1 MSTLSYHTNAFFTFP
16 WITASLL
23 CSRTLALLF
32 LCSLFV
38 RLSAQKHE
46 GQLSVMQ
53 LMDML
58 TGVASGMKYL
68 TEMGFVHK
76 RLAAHKVRTAGM
88 DDVGGPLRVL
98 CRLDVH
104 NGRKKLLFGAAS
116 YGNTEHKHRGSILSV
131 TVLDSTSLLSISGAR
146 QLQPGL
152 QGVWLQTPSG
162 GQDWGYLHHTGE
174 SSLETLIDWQE
185 SCWIHLNKLK
195 IMTLI
200 SIIKHINHGCN

>member
-1 MSTLSYHTNAFFTFP
+1 MSTSLYHANAFFTFS

-23 CSRTLALLF
+23 CSRGLIF
-32 LCSLFV
+32 PCSLFG

-76 RLAAHKVRTAGM
+76 RLAAHKVGTAGM
-88 DDVGGPLRVL
+88 DDVGGPLRFEA
-98 CRLDVH
+98 R
-104 NGRKKLLFGAAS
+104 NGRKKLLFRAAS
-116 YGNTEHKHRGSILSV
+116 YGNTEHKRRGSLLGV
-131 TVLDSTSLLSISGAR
+131 TLPVSASLLSVSGAR

-162 GQDWGYLHHTGE
+162 GQD
-174 SSLETLIDWQE
+174 
-185 SCWIHLNKLK
+185 
-195 IMTLI
+195 
-200 SIIKHINHGCN
+200 

>member
-1 MSTLSYHTNAFFTFP
+1 MLFFPSLGSLRRSSAHAF
-16 WITASLL
+16 IL
-23 CSRTLALLF
+23 

-38 RLSAQKHE
+38 RRSAQKHE

-88 DDVGGPLRVL
+88 DDVGGPLRLL
-98 CRLDVH
+98 CRFDEH
-104 NGRKKLLFGAAS
+104 IGRKKLLLCAAS
-116 YGNTEHKHRGSILSV
+116 CGNTEHKHCGSPLSV
-131 TVLDSTSLLSISGAR
+131 TVLVSTSLLSVSGAR

-162 GQDWGYLHHTGE
+162 GQDWGYLHHTGK
-174 SSLETLIDWQE
+174 SHLEILIDWQE

-195 IMTLI
+195 IMTLL
-200 SIIKHINHGCN
+200 SIIKRIIRGCN